1 MTNLLIIAGEES
13 GDLHGAAL
21 INELKNIDDTLSIYG
36 IGGDKMSLAGM
47 NIIYHINKMAFLGF
61 VEVLRHI
68 PFIKKVQKDLISV
81 IIEKNI
87 KVAVLIDYPGFNL
100 SLAKKLKKMNVKI
113 IYYISPQIWAWGAG
127 RLNKIKR
134 IVDKMLVVFP
144 FEEQLY
150 KHAGVEVEL
159 VGHPLL
165 ERIDEFNFLD
175 RDELNRKFNLDNIKD
190 ILLILPGSRQNE
202 VKKIFP
208 ETIKAATK
216 VADEF
221 DLQIVV
227 ACASNIDESVFGRL
241 SATNNYKVIKK
252 FTYDLLKHSKLGII
266 KSGTS
271 TLEAGLFNLPMVIV
285 YKTNYLTYL
294 IGKNIIKLDYIG
306 LVNIVLGKKVVP
318 ELIQNGVSSET
329 IYNECKNILSDRQ
342 VYFSI
347 KNDLNPLKEKLGSKG
362 ASEKAAK
369 IIYDCLK

>member
-36 IGGDKMSLAGM
+36 IGGNKMSLAGM

-150 KHAGVEVEL
+150 SWSSIVRE
-159 VGHPLL
+159 
-165 ERIDEFNFLD
+165 
-175 RDELNRKFNLDNIKD
+175 NR
-190 ILLILPGSRQNE
+190 
-202 VKKIFP
+202 
-208 ETIKAATK
+208 
-216 VADEF
+216 
-221 DLQIVV
+221 
-227 ACASNIDESVFGRL
+227 
-241 SATNNYKVIKK
+241 
-252 FTYDLLKHSKLGII
+252 
-266 KSGTS
+266 
-271 TLEAGLFNLPMVIV
+271 
-285 YKTNYLTYL
+285 
-294 IGKNIIKLDYIG
+294 
-306 LVNIVLGKKVVP
+306 
-318 ELIQNGVSSET
+318 
-329 IYNECKNILSDRQ
+329 
-342 VYFSI
+342 
-347 KNDLNPLKEKLGSKG
+347 
-362 ASEKAAK
+362 
-369 IIYDCLK
+369 